1 MPPKKAVK
9 TKKKK
14 KKTAV
19 EKTELTVEDK
29 YKRTMEEIES
39 LKVELATRTEHARR
53 SRDMSARMEERMHAA
68 QAEVVQEKEDKR
80 DISTDLTRQYKM
92 MQSELGLKIHILE
105 QTVTTLRSQLA
116 STETELQQARKERD
130 NIREEKDGIITE
142 LQFKIDTMESAYETL
157 LHDTLDKMGDKV
169 EEAKKRWFSESREI
183 QETNK
188 KLLLAFGLNPLEI

>member
-1 MPPKKAVK
+1 MPPKKTVK
-9 TKKKK
+9 AKKKK
-14 KKTAV
+14 KKGAG

-53 SRDMSARMEERMHAA
+53 SREMSARMEERMHE
-68 QAEVVQEKEDKR
+68 AEADVKQEQEDKR

-105 QTVTTLRSQLA
+105 QTVTTLQSQLA
-116 STETELQQARKERD
+116 STEAELHEARKERD
-130 NIREEKDGIITE
+130 NIREEKDAIITE

-169 EEAKKRWFSESREI
+169 EEAKKKWFSESREI

-188 KLLLAFGLNPLEI
+188 QLLVSVWS

>member
-1 MPPKKAVK
+1 MPPKKTVK
-9 TKKKK
+9 AKKKK
-14 KKTAV
+14 KKTAG

-53 SRDMSARMEERMHAA
+53 SRDMSARMEERMCEA
-68 QAEVVQEKEDKR
+68 QEEVIQEKEDKR

-130 NIREEKDGIITE
+130 NIREEKDSIITE

-188 KLLLAFGLNPLEI
+188 QLLLAFGLNPLEI